1 MGSLKPAV
9 DPAGAEP
16 EDDRLGGVGR
26 RPRHARQRRFPAVGD
41 AGQARL
47 SAARVLVVG
56 LGATGGAVADLLARA
71 GVGLTLVDRDYVE
84 ITNLQRQTLFAL
96 ADLDQPKAEAARARL
111 AAIDPE
117 LPLEVRIADLHA
129 GNALALARGHALIV
143 DGTDNFAARFVI
155 NDAALSLG
163 IPWVYC
169 GAIGASGAAMAFGA
183 KGQPCLRCLHP
194 VPPEPGSH
202 DTCETAGVLQPAVA
216 IVAGLAAMEA
226 LRLLL
231 GEPAPPAALQYVDA
245 WARAFPRLAVAAR
258 ADCPSC
264 ALGQLPALRPDGDG
278 DALATVLCGRD
289 AVQVRPASASLDLAA
304 LATRLA
310 AACEVELAN
319 SFIVRFRAEGLV
331 TTVFADGRAIIQGLD
346 DGGRARGH
354 YARWIGL

>member
-1 MGSLKPAV
+1 MSVQKSSGDAADALA
-9 DPAGAEP
+9 AG
-16 EDDRLGGVGR
+16 DRVEAAGR

-47 SAARVLVVG
+47 AAARVLIVG

-71 GVGLTLVDRDYVE
+71 GIGLTLVDRDYVE
-84 ITNLQRQTLFAL
+84 ITNLQRQTLFAM
-96 ADLDQPKAEAARARL
+96 ADLDQPKAEAARRRL

-129 GNALALARGHALIV
+129 GNAVALGRGHDLII

-169 GAIGASGAAMAFGA
+169 GAVGASGAAMAFGA
-183 KGQPCLRCLHP
+183 QGRPCLRCLHP
-194 VPPEPGSH
+194 DPPEPGSH

-216 IVAGLAAMEA
+216 MVAGLAAMEA
-226 LRLLL
+226 LRILL
-231 GEPAPPAALQYVDA
+231 GEALPPAALQYVDA
-245 WARAFPRLAVAAR
+245 WARAYPRLAVAAR

-264 ALGQLPALRPDGDG
+264 ALGLLPALQPEGEG

-289 AVQVRPASASLDLAA
+289 AVQVRPPSAALDLAA
-304 LATRLA
+304 LAERLEP
-310 AACEVELAN
+310 ACEVELAN
-319 SFIVRFRAEGLV
+319 GFIVRFRADGLV